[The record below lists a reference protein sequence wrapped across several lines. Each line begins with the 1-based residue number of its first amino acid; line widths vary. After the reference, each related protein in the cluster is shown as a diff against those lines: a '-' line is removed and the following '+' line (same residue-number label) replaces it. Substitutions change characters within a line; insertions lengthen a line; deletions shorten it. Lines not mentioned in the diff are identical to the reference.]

1 MATNLNNKEFF
12 KLSFLYSAVAALP
25 PLLNLVI
32 RPLIEGEGKLVSADF
47 SRIEIT
53 ETIITLALVIASF
66 AASSSIARFYY
77 DYNEDKKGLNILV
90 SGIFNS
96 ILFRGFIILA
106 VAFLAR
112 NYIGKIFTQ
121 PELQDFPNYGFAAI
135 IAGINRA
142 VNLTAF
148 ALYRNEKKV
157 RKYLILS
164 FLLGILRAGFQLAG
178 VYYYEMSFV
187 GYVYGT
193 CIGSSIVSISILA
206 YTYKKSGF
214 HYKFKIMKP
223 VDTYA
228 FPLFEYSLL
237 VWGLSFADRFFLES
251 SPVMLGIY
259 GQAILLGRGIDIILQ
274 GLQGA
279 SQPEMFR
286 LLKLGIEKNMDEIKK
301 LSHLLMAQSQII
313 IALAIIPAIV
323 YCSIFKTDLQ
333 LAAGYV
339 AIVMVSYI
347 LRTQYLILSLPVYY
361 EKKTKILL
369 YINLIVLAV
378 NLVLLYLLVPYLQ
391 AYGAIIA
398 MMASLFLQVIGIYI
412 AQHAIVK
419 INWNLNKLL
428 IFPFIIVGLTIIAEI
443 IKLKLQMNIYFS
455 AVFITLLIGA
465 SQILLYRREL
475 MGIFRGKWKLN

>member
-1 MATNLNNKEFF
+1 MVTNLNNKEFF
-12 KLSFLYSAVAALP
+12 KLSFLYTAVAALP

-32 RPLIEGEGKLVSADF
+32 RPLIEGEGKLISADF

-53 ETIITLALVIASF
+53 ETIITLVLVIASF
-66 AASSSIARFYY
+66 ATSSSVSRFYY

-96 ILFRGFIILA
+96 ILFRGFIILV

-121 PELQDFPNYGFAAI
+121 SELQDFPKYGFAAI

-142 VNLTAF
+142 VNFTAF
-148 ALYRNEKKV
+148 SLYRNEKKV
-157 RKYLILS
+157 RIYLILS
-164 FLLGILRAGFQLAG
+164 FVLGLLRAGFQLAG

-193 CIGSSIVSISILA
+193 AIGSSIVSISILV

-214 HYKFKIMKP
+214 HYDFNIMKP
-223 VDTYA
+223 VNRYA
-228 FPLFEYSLL
+228 LPLFEYSLV

-251 SPVMLGIY
+251 SPAILGIY
-259 GQAILLGRGIDIILQ
+259 SQAILLGRGIDIILQ

-286 LLKLGIEKNMDEIKK
+286 LLKLGIEKNMEEIKR

-313 IALAIIPAIV
+313 IALAIIPAMV
-323 YCSIFKTDLQ
+323 YCSIFKTDLK
-333 LAAGYV
+333 LAAGFV
-339 AIVMVSYI
+339 TIIMVSYI

-361 EKKTKILL
+361 EKKTKMLL
-369 YINLIVLAV
+369 YINLVVLAV
-378 NLVLLYLLVPYLQ
+378 NLILLYLLVPYFK

-398 MMASLFLQVIGIYI
+398 LMVSLLLQVIGIYI
-412 AQHAIVK
+412 AQHLIVK
-419 INWNLNKLL
+419 INWNLKKLL
-428 IFPFIIVGLTIIAEI
+428 IFPLIIVGVTIVAEI
-443 IKLKLQMNIYFS
+443 VKLNFHLNIYIS
-455 AVFITLLIGA
+455 AVAITLLIAG
-465 SQILLYRREL
+465 SQVLLYRREL
-475 MGIFRGKWKLN
+475 AGFIKGKWKLF